1 MFLFRKVKKR
11 GSMKPND
18 VKEALE
24 RFLNSSSP
32 ELTRLLV
39 RYWKDQQTVFTFKE
53 IREAIQAGVISKK
66 SVEEWQQDY
75 SKLVHDKIA
84 PEMVKAMKAGAKN
97 QNQHKGIDI
106 GYKFDADH
114 WAVSDWLE
122 KHTAELVTNCTRV
135 QKDAIQSMIDLGI
148 RKHMGTDEL
157 ARFIH
162 PCIGLTK
169 PQTQAAMKYYEN
181 IKEELTKKHPRTSPE
196 KIEKMARDKQMKYA
210 EKRLRERAVT
220 IAQTER
226 AFAYEYGRYQHI
238 KNLVDQGILPPQDK
252 KWSATDSEN
261 TCSTCRELN
270 GKVVGMDEEFAPG
283 KILPPLHPRCKCC
296 VMYVNSKSIA
306 AAYETEE
313 DELREYSTEEIETLA
328 NKMSEIADK
337 HLDLESSWSGKV
349 VVDDDSGVYGI
360 QWNGDIITRHETAPH
375 ILLHEQLHARS
386 VTKYDRK
393 MYKQYENMEE
403 GSVQFAAQEISKKEN
418 IQILESQYDHM
429 TEALRNI
436 NKVAGL
442 FKNDYD
448 FAMKL
453 ISVPLPDRYDW
464 LNNMIYDKM
473 MLSGNIE
480 DYQKVSHWMEAL
492 ENGKTS

>member
-1 MFLFRKVKKR
+1 M
-11 GSMKPND
+11 SM
-18 VKEALE
+18 
-24 RFLNSSSP
+24 
-32 ELTRLLV
+32 
-39 RYWKDQQTVFTFKE
+39 
-53 IREAIQAGVISKK
+53 
-66 SVEEWQQDY
+66 
-75 SKLVHDKIA
+75 
-84 PEMVKAMKAGAKN
+84 
-97 QNQHKGIDI
+97 
-106 GYKFDADH
+106 AD
-114 WAVSDWLE
+114 
-122 KHTAELVTNCTRV
+122 T
-135 QKDAIQSMIDLGI
+135 
-148 RKHMGTDEL
+148 
-157 ARFIH
+157 
-162 PCIGLTK
+162 
-169 PQTQAAMKYYEN
+169 
-181 IKEELTKKHPRTSPE
+181 
-196 KIEKMARDKQMKYA
+196 
-210 EKRLRERAVT
+210 
-220 IAQTER
+220 
-226 AFAYEYGRYQHI
+226 

-283 KILPPLHPRCKCC
+283 KLLPPLHPRCKCC
-296 VMYVNSKSIA
+296 VMYVNSKSMT

-313 DELREYSTEEIETLA
+313 DELREYSTEEIETHA

-386 VTKYDRK
+386 VTKYDHK